1 MIMSSVKLHDSFL
14 GHLGPLANRVLVI
27 PSHSPETAGSVWRSS
42 GGTWINLEKNSSS
55 KINDY
60 LDLLDYWTFVWFA
73 FAILYR
79 VLAGP
84 CLLPGPAR
92 PGCPARL
99 HHRVL
104 LSATAATAV
113 VCVCSVVTGGFMK
126 DDFKWCKYSS
136 LRLQIVTIENCRL
149 QSKDGKMFFNG
160 LSFFELMKYHIYVTS
175 FSCIPLG

>member
-42 GGTWINLEKNSSS
+42 GGTWINLEKHSSS

-92 PGCPARL
+92 LTCLPAAP
-99 HHRVL
+99 HRVL
-104 LSATAATAV
+104 LSATAAPAV
-113 VCVCSVVTGGFMK
+113 VCSVVTGGFMK
-126 DDFKWCKYSS
+126 DDFKWCKY
-136 LRLQIVTIENCRL
+136 LQNAIANWQYWKLQDVKSKVKYTFQRIV
-149 QSKDGKMFFNG
+149 MFCTH
-160 LSFFELMKYHIYVTS
+160 KYHIYVAS
-175 FSCIPLG
+175 FPWIPLG